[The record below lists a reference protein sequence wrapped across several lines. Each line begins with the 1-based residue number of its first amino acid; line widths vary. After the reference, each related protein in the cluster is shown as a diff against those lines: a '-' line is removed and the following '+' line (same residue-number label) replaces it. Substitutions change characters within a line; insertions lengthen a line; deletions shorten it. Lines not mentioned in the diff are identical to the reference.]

1 MGNII
6 ANANPKR
13 NPITSILGSF
23 FIIISGAMYTV
34 KYMVPAFFVLKQEI
48 PFEWYTPILP
58 LLIGVILLFIND
70 EYFARI
76 FNRADKVAAKKT
88 DTE

>member
-13 NPITSILGSF
+13 NPVTTFLGSLF
-23 FIIISGAMYTV
+23 VMVSLGMYAV
-34 KYMVPAFFVLKQEI
+34 KYMVPAFFILKQEI

-58 LLIGVILLFIND
+58 LLIGVVLLFIND
-70 EYFARI
+70 DYFARI
-76 FNRADKVAAKKT
+76 FNRADKVVGKKT